1 MKKLL
6 LIVILANFMNANQEF
21 DYEYNLF
28 KKWYQAQSGQQV
40 AEYVYEQ
47 VDKRKIFNHMELE
60 KEYRY
65 NYEQKNNVFY
75 LKLKVGDSNNISIS
89 KFKNEVERII
99 CQEPFLSAALY
110 TKARLE
116 FSVWNPQ
123 SDFYHY
129 KFGYSE
135 NSQPNCIDHRNRIKE
150 VYRYFSD
157 NIKPALNN
165 AGTYKKGETIERKKT
180 NKNSIQIE
188 MH

>member
-6 LIVILANFMNANQEF
+6 LIVVLANFVNANQEF

-28 KKWYQAQSGQQV
+28 KKWYQSQSGQQV
-40 AEYVYEQ
+40 AEYIYEQ
-47 VDKRKIFNHMELE
+47 IDKRKIFNNMELK

-65 NYEQKNNVFY
+65 NYGREKNLFY
-75 LKLKVGDSNNISIS
+75 LKLKVRDNNDISIS

-110 TKARLE
+110 TKEMIE

-135 NSQPNCIDHRNRIKE
+135 NSQPNCIDHRNKIKK

-165 AGTYKKGETIERKKT
+165 AGTYKRDETIKRKKI
-180 NKNSIQIE
+180 NENNIQIE
-188 MH
+188 IH